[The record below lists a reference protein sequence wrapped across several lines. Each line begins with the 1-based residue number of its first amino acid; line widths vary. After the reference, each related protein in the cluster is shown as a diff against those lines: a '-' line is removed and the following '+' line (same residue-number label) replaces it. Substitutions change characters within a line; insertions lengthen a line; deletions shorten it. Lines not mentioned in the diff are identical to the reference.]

1 MSTAGPPAAWDPG
14 LGETLHFRPALTIIS
29 GYCVTT
35 AAQEAVRSLW
45 PITDRPALEQR
56 FLATAE
62 LHQMAERSSLPP
74 LGVFPD
80 IRPALALLEKGGATL
95 SAEELHQVRNLLQAA
110 QPVYQYLKEQ
120 KDIPYWRDQVTRLDP
135 WPQGTDQIDLVV
147 DDDLSIKSSASP
159 ELRHIRQAIHR
170 SEERVRRRLEELHA
184 KALQAGWGQSEPIAW
199 REGRLVIALKASHK
213 RKIKGLIHGHSSS
226 GATAFVE
233 PLEVFDLNNEIAA
246 LQEEERAEITRLLA
260 SLTDALRP
268 YSEPLGQCVETLHHL
283 DMHLAQARWAHELSA
298 VQPSLVEQGELRLV
312 QAVNPVLAEHR
323 EVVPLD
329 LVLGGPER
337 LLLISGPNAGGK
349 TVVLLTVG
357 LLVMLA
363 QSGIF
368 VPAKAAQMPLYQ
380 GLFADLGDR
389 QSLESDLSTF
399 SAHLTNLRDI
409 AASCTPE
416 TLVLLDELGTGTEP
430 EAGAALAQTFL
441 ERIGQKGAWCLA
453 TTHLNRLKLWA
464 QDAPGILNAGMQF
477 DPAELRPTYRLLQGR
492 PGASYALEIARRMG
506 LDEDLL
512 RRAQE
517 LIPEAAVNLE
527 ELLVSLREDRA
538 ALDRRQQ
545 ELAGS
550 LKELEKREH
559 KLAGVEQEIKVA
571 HRRAKQDAL
580 QEAEQ
585 LVARMNR
592 RLEGAI
598 AELRSKG
605 AALSRED
612 IRQAKELVT
621 QEKERIQVA
630 HADLS
635 EAQPAPL
642 PSGEIQPGQWVT
654 LAAQDRRGQVVRL
667 SRNRRKVTVQVGG
680 TRVTVP
686 LEQLAWA
693 EPPGDDEGSTG
704 RTATVRYKSSGAG
717 GYRLDLRG
725 ERGEEAVAR
734 LDRFISQAIV
744 ANLRELEIIHGKGTG
759 ILQKLVHES
768 LAEHP
773 LVSTYRFADFDAGG
787 TGMTVVVLK

>member
-14 LGETLHFRPALTIIS
+14 LGETLHFRPALIIIS

-35 AAQEAVRSLW
+35 AAREAVRSLW
-45 PITDRPALEQR
+45 PITDRQALEQR

-62 LHQMAERSSLPP
+62 LHQMVERSSLPP
-74 LGVFPD
+74 LGAFPD

-95 SAEELHQVRNLLQAA
+95 SAERLHQVRSLLQAA
-110 QPVYQYLKEQ
+110 QPVYQFLREQ

-159 ELRHIRQAIHR
+159 ELRHIREAVRR

-260 SLTDALRP
+260 ALTDALRP

-283 DMHLAQARWAHELSA
+283 DMHLAQARWAHKLSA

-363 QSGIF
+363 QCGIF

-409 AASCTPE
+409 AAHCTSE
-416 TLVLLDELGTGTEP
+416 SLVLLDELGTGTEP

-441 ERIGQKGAWCLA
+441 ERIGQSGAWCLA

-464 QDAPGILNAGMQF
+464 QDAPGIENAGMEF
-477 DPAELRPTYRLLQGR
+477 DPRELRPTYRLLQGR

-506 LDEDLL
+506 LDEELL
-512 RRAQE
+512 SRAQE

-538 ALDRRQQ
+538 ALDHRRQ

-550 LKELEKREH
+550 LKELEKRER
-559 KLAGVEQEIKVA
+559 KLARMEQEIKVA

-580 QEAEQ
+580 REAEQ
-585 LVARMNR
+585 LVAQMNR
-592 RLEGAI
+592 RLEAAI

-630 HADLS
+630 QEDLS

-642 PSGEIQPGQWVT
+642 PPGEIQPGQWVT
-654 LAAQDRRGQVVRL
+654 LHAQDRRGQVVRL

-680 TRVTVP
+680 ARLTVP

-693 EPPGDDEGSTG
+693 EPPGDDEGPTS
-704 RTATVRYKSSGAG
+704 RTAAVRYKSSGAG

-744 ANLRELEIIHGKGTG
+744 ADLRELEIIHGKGTG

-773 LVSTYRFADFDAGG
+773 QVSSYRFANFDAGG
-787 TGMTVVVLK
+787 TGMTVVELK

>member
-1 MSTAGPPAAWDPG
+1 MSTAGPAAAWDPG

-45 PITDRPALEQR
+45 PITDRQALMRR
-56 FLATAE
+56 FTATAE
-62 LHQMAERSSLPP
+62 LHRMVERESLPP

-80 IRPALALLEKGGATL
+80 IRPALAQLSKGGAAL
-95 SAEELHQVRNLLQAA
+95 SAEELHQVRSLLQAT
-110 QPVYQYLKEQ
+110 QPVYQFLKEQ
-120 KDIPYWRDQVTRLDP
+120 KEIPYWRDQVARLDP
-135 WPQGTDQIDLVV
+135 WPQGTVQIDLVV

-159 ELRHIRQAIHR
+159 ELRRIRQAVQR
-170 SEERVRRRLEELHA
+170 SEERVRQRLEELHA
-184 KALQAGWGQSEPIAW
+184 KALQAGWGRSEPIAW
-199 REGRLVIALKASHK
+199 REGRLVIALKAGHK
-213 RKIKGLIHGHSSS
+213 RKIKGLIHGHSGT

-246 LQEEERAEITRLLA
+246 LREAEQAEITRLLA
-260 SLTDALRP
+260 VLTDALRP
-268 YSEPLGQCVETLHHL
+268 YSKALGRCVETLHHL
-283 DMHLAQARWAHELSA
+283 DVHLAQARWAHKASA
-298 VQPSLVEQGELRLV
+298 VQPSLLEQGELRLV
-312 QAVNPVLAEHR
+312 QAANPVLAEHR

-337 LLLISGPNAGGK
+337 VLLISGPNAGGK

-399 SAHLTNLRDI
+399 SAHLTNLGDI
-409 AASCTPE
+409 AGRCTPDS
-416 TLVLLDELGTGTEP
+416 LVLLDELGTGTEP

-441 ERIGQKGAWCLA
+441 ERIGQSGAWCLA

-464 QDAPGILNAGMQF
+464 QDAPGILNAGMEF
-477 DPAELRPTYRLLQGR
+477 DPGKLRPTYRLLQGR

-512 RRAQE
+512 QRAQE
-517 LIPEAAVNLE
+517 LMPEAAVNLE

-545 ELAGS
+545 ELTDS
-550 LKELEKREH
+550 LKGMEKRER
-559 KLAGVEQEIKVA
+559 KLAGLEQEIKAA
-571 HRRAKQDAL
+571 HRRAKKDAL

-585 LVARMNR
+585 LVAQMNR
-592 RLEGAI
+592 RLEAAI
-598 AELRSKG
+598 AEVRSKG
-605 AALSRED
+605 AALSKED
-612 IRQAKELVT
+612 IRRVKDLVAH
-621 QEKERIQVA
+621 EKERIQVEQ
-630 HADLS
+630 ADLTK
-635 EAQPAPL
+635 AQPAPL
-642 PSGEIQPGQWVT
+642 APEAIQPGRWVT
-654 LAAQDRRGQVVRL
+654 LTAQGRRGQVVQL

-686 LEQLAWA
+686 LEQLTLA
-693 EPPGDDEGSTG
+693 EPPADEGERGDRTG
-704 RTATVRYKSSGAG
+704 TVRFETSGEG

-734 LDRFISQAIV
+734 LDRFINQAIV

-759 ILQKLVHES
+759 ILQKLVREA

-773 LVSTYRFADFDAGG
+773 QVSTYRFADFDAGG
-787 TGMTVVVLK
+787 TGVTVVELK